1 MSARPKSADRLAD
14 EIALR
19 MVYEHRLKIE
29 FGDLS
34 AKRLQK
40 LYDFLVMAAARGF
53 AAGQRRERA
62 KWMELKRESET
73 IPTLTQKQIRAA
85 LRQAAPGANELN
97 KRLQR
102 DAQRGPSDLRL
113 R

>member
-1 MSARPKSADRLAD
+1 MSTKRKSADRLAD
-14 EIALR
+14 AIAWR
-19 MVYEHRLKIE
+19 MVYEHKLKIE
-29 FGDLS
+29 FGDLN

-53 AAGQRRERA
+53 AAGQRRERS
-62 KWMELKRESET
+62 KWKKLALESET
-73 IPTLTQKQIRAA
+73 VPKLTPEQVRAA